1 MKYLPLFPSPNFGEK
16 NFPERKLMNICFR
29 LPLQPVNATHAL
41 NRSAGVSKYNVS
53 LGRSFN

>member
-1 MKYLPLFPSPNFGEK
+1 MLLFHDPKLTPLLTNDRFW
-16 NFPERKLMNICFR
+16 

-41 NRSAGVSKYNVS
+41 KRSAGVSKYNVS

>member
-1 MKYLPLFPSPNFGEK
+1 MKLKLDLFDRTTLQFSANIDYLNV
-16 NFPERKLMNICFR
+16 CFV

-41 NRSAGVSKYNVS
+41 KRSAGVSKYNVS